1 MSNIIQSGGFL
12 DSFLSKVA
20 GALIKVAVPIAKYI
34 LDPLGIK
41 TAASAI
47 NAGIQKKKKKKKRG
61 SGTTTLII
69 LNEKMNDVM
78 KNNQVLEDCSIL
90 LNGITKK
97 IENET
102 K

>member
-97 IENET
+97 TENET

>member
-47 NAGIQKKKKKKKRG
+47 NAGIQKKKKKTWFRNYNFNNFKWKNEWR
-61 SGTTTLII
+61 
-69 LNEKMNDVM
+69 NEK
-78 KNNQVLEDCSIL
+78 
-90 LNGITKK
+90 
-97 IENET
+97 
-102 K
+102 

>member
-90 LNGITKK
+90 LNRITKK

>member
-61 SGTTTLII
+61 SGTTTLKI

>member
-47 NAGIQKKKKKKKRG
+47 NAGIQKKKKKKRG

>member
-41 TAASAI
+41 TAAYEI
-47 NAGIQKKKKKKKRG
+47 NAVIKKKKKKKKTWFRNYNFNNFKWKNEWR
-61 SGTTTLII
+61 
-69 LNEKMNDVM
+69 NEK
-78 KNNQVLEDCSIL
+78 
-90 LNGITKK
+90 
-97 IENET
+97 
-102 K
+102 

>member
-47 NAGIQKKKKKKKRG
+47 NAGIQKK
-61 SGTTTLII
+61 
-69 LNEKMNDVM
+69 
-78 KNNQVLEDCSIL
+78 
-90 LNGITKK
+90 
-97 IENET
+97 
-102 K
+102 

>member
-47 NAGIQKKKKKKKRG
+47 NAGIQKKKKKRG

>member
-47 NAGIQKKKKKKKRG
+47 NAGIQKKKKKKKTWFR
-61 SGTTTLII
+61 
-69 LNEKMNDVM
+69 NYNF
-78 KNNQVLEDCSIL
+78 NNF
-90 LNGITKK
+90 K
-97 IENET
+97 
-102 K
+102 

>member
-47 NAGIQKKKKKKKRG
+47 NAGIQKKKKKKRG
-61 SGTTTLII
+61 SGNTTLII
-69 LNEKMNDVM
+69 LNEKMN
-78 KNNQVLEDCSIL
+78 
-90 LNGITKK
+90 
-97 IENET
+97 
-102 K
+102 

>member
-47 NAGIQKKKKKKKRG
+47 NAGIQKKKKRG

>member
-34 LDPLGIK
+34 LDPLVIK

-47 NAGIQKKKKKKKRG
+47 NVGIQKKKKKTWFR
-61 SGTTTLII
+61 
-69 LNEKMNDVM
+69 NYNF
-78 KNNQVLEDCSIL
+78 NNF
-90 LNGITKK
+90 K
-97 IENET
+97 
-102 K
+102 

>member
-47 NAGIQKKKKKKKRG
+47 NAGIQKKKKKKKKR
-61 SGTTTLII
+61 
-69 LNEKMNDVM
+69 NRNK
-78 KNNQVLEDCSIL
+78 KNKNF
-90 LNGITKK
+90 K
-97 IENET
+97 
-102 K
+102 